1 MEKDGKQCINEEQ
14 IDKVKNKIKHHE
26 TREKKNKRMHSIDLS
41 SLKKLDSNDANSIKL
56 SNALN
61 RRR

>member
-1 MEKDGKQCINEEQ
+1 MEKDGKQCINDEK
-14 IDKVKNKIKHHE
+14 IDNLKDKIKHNE
-26 TREKKNKRMHSIDLS
+26 TREKKNRRMHSIDLS

-56 SNALN
+56 TNASN